1 MRLLYVTA
9 NPHEEDRSF
18 GLRTGRA
25 VMAHIKQKHPEV
37 DVHTIDLYNAEVPEI
52 DRDVLSAW
60 GALQAGTAFTDLP
73 AVAQTKIA
81 QMNALLEQFLAADR
95 VVLVNPMWNFG
106 APPRFKAFIDALVI
120 ENRTFKYT
128 EHGPVGLVEG
138 KKVLHIIAS
147 GGMYSAPPQSAYA
160 FTKTHT
166 ESVFHFLGV
175 HDVHTVW
182 VEGTAMT
189 PPEGAQA
196 LIDKATEQA
205 IALLPEFLS
214 A

>member
-9 NPHEEDRSF
+9 NPHEEEHSF
-18 GLRTGRA
+18 GLRTGRS
-25 VMAHIKQKHPEV
+25 VLAHIKQKYPEV
-37 DVHTIDLYNAEVPEI
+37 DVQAIDLYNAEVPEI

-60 GALQAGTAFTDLP
+60 GALQAGTEFADLP
-73 AVAQTKIA
+73 AIAQTKIA
-81 QMNALLEQFLAADR
+81 HMNAILEQFLAADR
-95 VVLVNPMWNFG
+95 LFIVNPMWNFG

-120 ENRTFKYT
+120 SNRTFRYT
-128 EHGPVGLVEG
+128 EQGPVGLVEG

-147 GGMYSAPPQSAYA
+147 GGKYSAPPQSAYA

-166 ESVFHFLGV
+166 EAVFHFLGIQ
-175 HDVHTVW
+175 DVHTVW

-196 LIDKATEQA
+196 LIDNATQQA
-205 IALLPEFLS
+205 IDVLPQFLS
-214 A
+214 